1 MAGQS
6 FAADFTTNFRASLK
20 ELGFKGIFG
29 RSDVL
34 AAVGLISILLIMI
47 IPLPSL
53 LLDIFLS
60 TNITLALLILIISLY
75 LVKPTD
81 FSIFP
86 ALLLTTTLFRLSLNV
101 ASTRLILLH
110 GDEGPGAAG
119 SVIQSF
125 GQFVVGGNYV
135 VGIVIFVILVLINF
149 LVITKGAGRVAEVAA
164 RFTLDAMPGKQMAI
178 DADLNAGLIDD
189 KEARR
194 RREAVAQ
201 ESAFHG
207 AMDGASKFVQGDAI
221 AGIIITMVNI
231 GAGFIIGVVQKGMPA
246 AEAAANYTILT
257 VGDGLVGQI
266 PALIISTAA
275 GMLVTRSTGDKD
287 FGADLKR
294 QFSQFSMAL
303 WVVAGILILFALIPG
318 LPFIPFLLLAIAIA
332 YTAYQLDKNKAD
344 EALRQITQQSR
355 PEQKEEK
362 KEENYE
368 EMLHVDMLQLE
379 VGYGLI
385 PYVDANQDGE
395 LLTRIQSMRKQF
407 ATGAGFIVP
416 AVHIRDNLQLNPNQ
430 YTLALKGVPIASSEI
445 IPDHFMAMDPGIV
458 TEQISGIST
467 TEPAFGLP
475 AIWISSDKRD
485 RAQIAGYTVV
495 DCTTVMATHI
505 SEVIKQHAHELLGRQ
520 EVQEL
525 IDNLARHYP
534 KLVEELIPAVL
545 NLGMIMKVLQ
555 NLMKEG
561 VSIRDLRTILET
573 MADYA
578 PTTRDTDIIT
588 EYVRYALARTISNE
602 LASNGTIPVIT
613 LAKGAEDAIRNSIQ
627 HKDTGSFLTLNP
639 SIAQRILD
647 GIGKI
652 IATANFGGNNR
663 PALLA
668 APQIRPYVRS
678 LTERY
683 FPNLAIISHNEVTP
697 DLKIQSIGVVTI
709 DASENI

>member
-1 MAGQS
+1 MAIANVQS
-6 FAADFTTNFRASLK
+6 TLKNIQIK
-20 ELGFKGIFG
+20 ELFK
-29 RSDVL
+29 RSDIM

-47 IPLPSL
+47 IPLPSI
-53 LLDIFLS
+53 LLDIFLA
-60 TNITLALLILIISLY
+60 TNITLSLLILIISLY

-110 GDEGPGAAG
+110 GSEGPSAAG

-149 LVITKGAGRVAEVAA
+149 MVITKGAGRVAEVAA

-178 DADLNAGLIDD
+178 DADLNAGLIDEQ
-189 KEARR
+189 EARK
-194 RREAVAQ
+194 RREAVGQ
-201 ESAFHG
+201 EAAFHG

-221 AGIIITMVNI
+221 AGIIITVVNI
-231 GAGFIIGVVQKGMPA
+231 GAGFIIGVAQQGMPA
-246 AEAAANYTILT
+246 AEAATTYTILT

-287 FGADLKR
+287 FGSDLKK

-303 WVVAGILILFALIPG
+303 WVVSGILILFALIPG
-318 LPFIPFLLLAIAIA
+318 LPFLPFLLLAIGIG
-332 YTAYQLDKNKAD
+332 YTAFQLDKTKEREKM
-344 EALRQITQQSR
+344 EAIEHQQPQEA
-355 PEQKEEK
+355 PEKE
-362 KEENYE
+362 EENYE

-385 PYVDANQDGE
+385 PFVDANQDGE

-407 ATGAGFIVP
+407 AIQNGFIVP

-430 YTLALKGVPIASSEI
+430 YSLSLKGVSVATSEI
-445 IPDHFMAMDPGIV
+445 IPDHFMAMDPGMV
-458 TEQISGIST
+458 TEKISGIET
-467 TEPAFGLP
+467 IEPAFGLP
-475 AIWISSDKRD
+475 ALWISSDKRN

-505 SEVIKQHAHELLGRQ
+505 SEVIMQHSHELLGRQ
-520 EVQEL
+520 EVQGL
-525 IDNLARHYP
+525 IDNLANYYP
-534 KLVEELIPAVL
+534 KLVEELVPEVL
-545 NLGMIMKVLQ
+545 SLGMIMKVLQ

-573 MADYA
+573 MADYV
-578 PTTRDTDIIT
+578 PGTRDTDIIT
-588 EYVRYALARTISNE
+588 EYVRYALSRTISSE
-602 LASNGTIPVIT
+602 LAVNGTIPVIT
-613 LAKGAEDAIRNSIQ
+613 LARPAEEAIRNSIQ

-639 SIAQRILD
+639 EIAQRILD

-652 IATANFGGNNR
+652 IATTNFGGNNR

-683 FPNLAIISHNEVTP
+683 FPALAIISHNEVTP
-697 DLKIQSIGVVTI
+697 DLKIQSLGTVTL
-709 DASENI
+709 DAS